1 MAKKQITLLP
11 DGPQHQVA
19 EFWRPVPSEPGVLAS
34 SLGRVLLA
42 PRHAPLPNGGFRA
55 YFPKPRYGSVARS
68 KKGAKHEYMNIML
81 RGHCGQRQVP
91 KKAHRLV
98 CEAFHGAKPFEGAV
112 VLHLDE
118 NALNNNPL
126 NLRWGTQKENLNMPR
141 FKEYCRGR
149 TGSDNPKV
157 KGMKLKKLYLEE
169 KGEKL

>member
-1 MAKKQITLLP
+1 MATKQVTPLP
-11 DGPQHQVA
+11 KESQRQVA

-42 PRHAPLPNGGFRA
+42 PGHAPLPNGGFRA

-81 RGHCGQRQVP
+81 RSEGLQRQVP
-91 KKAHRLV
+91 RKVHRLV
-98 CEAFHGAKPFEGAV
+98 CEAFHGEMPFDGAV

-126 NLRWGTQKENLNMPR
+126 NLRWGTQKENLNMPK

-149 TGSDNPKV
+149 TGSNSPAV
-157 KGMKLKKLYLEE
+157 KGRK
-169 KGEKL
+169 